1 MKIRNG
7 FVSNSS
13 SSSFI
18 IRLDENFP
26 DTLSIAKSMIKN
38 KYEEHADYDDNS
50 DDKDWWKPSMKNAFK
65 NLKRL
70 KKEDDPYI
78 PIFFTSCN
86 YDTYIIPLTNNYV
99 FVETCNNTRWD
110 IEESSNVVR
119 GGIPDEVLEKYPG
132 SENSNGEFYITD
144 ETDDNK
150 YKNIIYDHPF
160 YLIENGIELTK
171 PSEYKTCKKCYNDM
185 WVYGD
190 REICIKCDYEIIMR
204 GKKIKNILD
213 GFI

>member
-18 IRLDENFP
+18 IRLDEKFP

-38 KYEEHADYDDNS
+38 KYEEHADYNDNS

-132 SENSNGEFYITD
+132 SENSDGEFYITD

-171 PSEYKTCKKCYNDM
+171 PYGHKTCKKCYNDM

-190 REICIKCDYEIIMR
+190 REICIKCDNEIIMR